1 MIELCCEYFSVHCIW
16 LYVIIMSCTS
26 FWVSLLSIVCL
37 NIKDFFARSRHHIL
51 SSIYSNRIQT
61 HNHLVHKQMLKPSV
75 RPAKWFSCVVSTYL
89 YCAFGCFFLSCHIWV
104 SEWIYTLVCLNVKEL
119 LSWTRHYI
127 WSFSENDRFLTHNDL
142 VCKRTLY
149 YLLTVANWLSCVVS
163 TCLHVAFDCIF
174 LSCHIQVSAWIY
186 TL

>member
-51 SSIYSNRIQT
+51 SSIYSNRIRT

-104 SEWIYTLVCLNVKEL
+104 SEWVHTLEL
-119 LSWTRHYI
+119 PYCQGTPYSKQAR
-127 WSFSENDRFLTHNDL
+127 
-142 VCKRTLY
+142 
-149 YLLTVANWLSCVVS
+149 YLKSKWLQVDSNSSPVAV
-163 TCLHVAFDCIF
+163 T
-174 LSCHIQVSAWIY
+174 
-186 TL
+186 